1 MDKLHVIS
9 FDVPYPANYG
19 GVIVVYNQLKA
30 WKAIGVKVILHA
42 YEYGD
47 RQQQKHLESLCD
59 QVHYYK
65 RATGWRASLSHLPYI
80 VNSRKSEALLNRLS
94 LDDYPIF
101 FEGVHTTAWIGHRS
115 LAKRK
120 KALRMHNIEW
130 QYYESLQQLGENIW
144 KRFYYNQES
153 RRLRVYDE
161 KVLEHVDVLFTISEK
176 DQNYYRELHDE
187 SYYLPAAH
195 GEAYDVKEGKGGYFL
210 FHGKLSVED
219 NKQAALH
226 LIEKVFAGTEYR
238 FIIAGLNPD
247 KGLLSAAAKH
257 DNVEV
262 RANLSHEDLRVLIQN
277 AQANILYTY
286 QDNGIK
292 LKLLHALHLG
302 RHCIVNEEMVSNAPE
317 LSDLCRI
324 GATVEDM
331 KGLVK
336 IIENQ
341 SFTTEDV
348 IRREKVLKKHFDNQR
363 NAEKALQILKKSGFN

>member
-1 MDKLHVIS
+1 MDKLHVVC

-47 RQQQKHLESLCD
+47 RQQQKHLESVCEE
-59 QVHYYK
+59 VHYYP
-65 RATGWRASLSHLPYI
+65 RATGWRASLSPLPYI

-101 FEGVHTTAWIGHRS
+101 FEGVHTTAWIAHRS
-115 LAKRK
+115 LNKRK

-153 RRLRVYDE
+153 RRLKAYDD
-161 KVLEHVDVLFTISEK
+161 KVLAHVDVLFTISEK
-176 DQNYYRELHDE
+176 DQAYYSKMHQE
-187 SYYLPAAH
+187 SHYLPAAH
-195 GEAYDVKEGKGGYFL
+195 GEAYDVREGLGEYFL

-226 LIEKVFAGTEYR
+226 LIEKVFAGTDHR
-238 FIIAGLNPD
+238 FVVAGLHPD
-247 KGLLSAAAKH
+247 KALLSAAAKYP
-257 DNVEV
+257 NVEV
-262 RANLSHEDLRVLIQN
+262 RANLSEEELRTLIQD
-277 AQANILYTY
+277 AQANILYTF

-302 RHCIVNEEMVSNAPE
+302 RHCIVNEEMVSNAPV
-317 LSDLCRI
+317 LSNLCHI

-331 KGLVK
+331 KRLVNALDK
-336 IIENQ
+336 Q
-341 SFTTEDV
+341 PFMRED
-348 IRREKVLKKHFDNQR
+348 IDDRAQVLEKHFDNR
-363 NAEKALQILKKSGFN
+363 VNAEKVLQILKNSGFN

>member
-1 MDKLHVIS
+1 MEKLHVVS

-42 YEYGD
+42 YQYGD
-47 RQQQKHLESLCD
+47 RQQQRHLESLCD

-101 FEGVHTTAWIGHRS
+101 FEGVHTTAWIGHPS
-115 LAKRK
+115 LNKRK

-130 QYYESLQQLGENIW
+130 QYYDSLQQLGENIW

-153 RRLRVYDE
+153 RRLKAYDN
-161 KVLEHVDVLFTISEK
+161 KVLEHVDVVFTISQK
-176 DQNYYRELHDE
+176 DQLYYTRMHNE

-195 GEAYDVKEGKGGYFL
+195 GETYDVKEGKGEYFL

-226 LIEKVFAGTEYR
+226 LIEKVFAGTDR
-238 FIIAGLNPD
+238 TFIVAGLNPD
-247 KGLLSAAAKH
+247 KALVSAAAKH
-257 DNVEV
+257 KNVEV
-262 RANLSHEDLRVLIQN
+262 RANLSHEDLRALIQN
-277 AQANILYTY
+277 AQANILFTF

-292 LKLLHALHLG
+292 LKLLHALHVG

-317 LSDLCRI
+317 LSNLCRI
-324 GATVEDM
+324 GATIEDM
-331 KGLVK
+331 KGLVEK
-336 IIENQ
+336 LASQ
-341 SFTTEDV
+341 SFTRQDV
-348 IRREKVLKKHFDNQR
+348 SDRAEVLKKYFDNQR